1 MHPRHAALPARHGER
16 GSAAVEFAI
25 VLPVL
30 ITLVMGIIDFGSLFS
45 TWSTLR
51 QGVWAGARAGSV
63 ANWSS
68 APSCTLTFTGG
79 GAPPSTDLQSLMCLA
94 KAQIGLNQASTRV
107 DVLIDDYT
115 LSTTGASWAVGAALT
130 ICAETPARSA
140 SGVFGSLFSGRYLR
154 SKTTIRIE
162 QPAANAET
170 QGYETDPSGGGWSW
184 CTPQSPAP

>member
-1 MHPRHAALPARHGER
+1 MDRIARRRAER

-25 VLPVL
+25 VLPIL

-63 ANWSS
+63 TNWAG
-68 APSCTLTFTGG
+68 APSCTLTFAGG
-79 GAPPSTDLQSLMCLA
+79 GSAPSADLQSLMCLA
-94 KAQIGLNQASTRV
+94 KVQIGLNQSSTRV
-107 DVLIDDYT
+107 EVLIDDYT
-115 LSTTGASWAVGAALT
+115 LRNTGATWAVGAALT
-130 ICAETPARSA
+130 ICAQTPAKSA
-140 SGVFGSLFSGRYLR
+140 TGLFASAFNGRYLR

-162 QPAANAET
+162 QPSSVAET